1 MLGPMLVIF
10 LLLLLPS
17 PLLTTSSTPHPYRT
31 QDQGHH
37 PSSRLQESPA
47 DGESCWS
54 TYDVYFVLDSSRSVN
69 DTWEFTQHFVQDL
82 VNRFKNPTQRM
93 SFITYSTH
101 GHVNM
106 QLTSDRKKINSALVE
121 LLHVLSTG
129 AINMQ
134 HGLKKANEQIQRTR
148 AAGQRVPS
156 LIIVLTGGELLPE
169 SFAKTQAEAAK
180 SRQLG
185 ATLYF
190 VGVQDYQLSQLREIA
205 GKADHMF
212 GVDTGYSG
220 LEDII
225 DRLIARSCVQITSV
239 DYSTTCTRGK
249 NEVKVIGKGFENTQK
264 EDVICQFQIGK
275 KTIRMKAVSVED
287 TSVTCPGPKLNDRGQ
302 AVFIDISLN
311 NGLTFFKTDL
321 DVSRRNCAT
330 SREGIPPVLL
340 GAIPLAV
347 QRHGLPDAV
356 PGDVKVIYPHKGS
369 PRPVPFISKPL
380 FWVVFILMLPFL
392 LLACCCICQ
401 CCILYCSVLRRRK
414 GRTVIMWYYNDY
426 KMTMQVNYHDVH
438 LQMPVVDHPAVHCT
452 NPAAIAPSS
461 AARAHGARVF
471 NPVAAHLNNATHNC
485 GSLDT
490 LESRSVTLIP

>member
-1 MLGPMLVIF
+1 MAC
-10 LLLLLPS
+10 S
-17 PLLTTSSTPHPYRT
+17 A
-31 QDQGHH
+31 
-37 PSSRLQESPA
+37 SR
-47 DGESCWS
+47 
-54 TYDVYFVLDSSRSVN
+54 SRSVN

-330 SREGIPPVLL
+330 SR
-340 GAIPLAV
+340 
-347 QRHGLPDAV
+347 
-356 PGDVKVIYPHKGS
+356 
-369 PRPVPFISKPL
+369 
-380 FWVVFILMLPFL
+380 
-392 LLACCCICQ
+392 
-401 CCILYCSVLRRRK
+401 CSVLRRRK

-461 AARAHGARVF
+461 AAPAHGARVF

-490 LESRSVTLIP
+490 LESRSVTLTP